1 VRTPQLDRG
10 NKDQDIPHR
19 QVRGRLT
26 RMRLAQKKWGP
37 ALLPAPTAPSEGS
50 AGVRSTWSPLPESFG
65 SPLLD
70 PGSPAQASHST
81 APLPPKRSP
90 DFYSTAPPEGS
101 LVFRGPACPLKP
113 DLANPDLATHIL
125 KPLLPAKAV
134 RCSAA
139 LLGVTTL
146 ASRFALPHRNASE
159 PRRARNNFLFRRP
172 LPGWPRNEPESPSQ
186 LPAGGDR
193 FFCPFLTLL
202 AVAGLP
208 ERLGRPP
215 RSLEDHALVGRVA
228 KAKFSVIR
236 LWITG
241 ILGTTVG
248 TFPERA
254 SSCRSVLISL
264 PLPSA

>member
-10 NKDQDIPHR
+10 NKDQDIPRR

-101 LVFRGPACPLKP
+101 LVFRCPACPLEP
-113 DLANPDLATHIL
+113 DLPNPDLATRIL

-159 PRRARNNFLFRRP
+159 PRRARDRYLFRRLFP
-172 LPGWPRNEPESPSQ
+172 AGPERNPKVPSNC
-186 LPAGGDR
+186 LPAEIGSSVPSS
-193 FFCPFLTLL
+193 PF
-202 AVAGLP
+202 
-208 ERLGRPP
+208 
-215 RSLEDHALVGRVA
+215 
-228 KAKFSVIR
+228 
-236 LWITG
+236 
-241 ILGTTVG
+241 
-248 TFPERA
+248 
-254 SSCRSVLISL
+254 L
-264 PLPSA
+264 PLPAFRRDWDVRPDHLKTMHLSGESQKQNFR